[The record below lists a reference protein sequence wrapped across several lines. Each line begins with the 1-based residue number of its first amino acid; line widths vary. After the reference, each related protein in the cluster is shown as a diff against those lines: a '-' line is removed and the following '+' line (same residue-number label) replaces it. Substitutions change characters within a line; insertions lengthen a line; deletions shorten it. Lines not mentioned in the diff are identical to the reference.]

1 MDRIN
6 IITLGTRDI
15 AASLEFY
22 RNMGFEATVVGD
34 GKVPEIVFFRISG
47 SKLALFPLEKLAA
60 ETGIDPSYE
69 VGFNGITLAY
79 NAKSEG
85 EVDQV
90 LKDAE
95 SFGGKVSSAAKAT
108 EWGGYGGYFTDLD
121 GYTWEVAFGPDWEF
135 DDDNMLII

>member
-22 RNMGFEATVVGD
+22 RNMGFEATVDGD
-34 GKVPEIVFFRISG
+34 GKGPEIVFFRISG
-47 SKLALFPLEKLAA
+47 WKLALFPLEKLAA

-69 VGFNGITLAY
+69 AGFSGITLAY
-79 NAKSEG
+79 NAEAEG
-85 EVDQV
+85 DVDQRR
-90 LKDAE
+90 KDAE
-95 SFGGKVSSAAKAT
+95 SCGGKVSSAAKAT